1 MLRLFSEREKS
12 LSGHRGALVQ
22 NVAIIGGGTAG
33 WMTATALAAHLSSE
47 NCTIR
52 LVESEAI
59 GTVGVGEATVP
70 PIHRF
75 HKGIGI
81 DEQSFLRETKATIK
95 LGINFVDW
103 LRPGADYV
111 HPFGGFNID
120 GGEYA
125 PRGFHHLLHAGDAF
139 DGYNVQIVAGRA
151 GKFAP
156 KAGGRDKAL
165 AYAYHFDA
173 GLYAAF
179 LRRVAEDRGVSRVEG
194 RVVDVERHPD
204 TGFIAAV
211 VLADGSRIAADLFI
225 DCSGFGGLLIEQTL
239 GAGYDDWSRWLP
251 ADRAVAVPSARHEV
265 PSLFTRSTAR
275 ESGWQWR
282 IPLQHRTGNGY
293 VFSSAFLDEQAAAD
307 ALLSRL
313 DAPPLAE
320 PRTLR
325 FVTGRRRRSWIG
337 NCVAIGL
344 AGGFLEPLESTGIYL
359 IQAAIQHLL
368 ALFPGRD
375 CDPRLTD
382 RFNDEMA
389 GLFEDCR
396 DFIIAHYACTE
407 REDSEFWRYCKAMA
421 LPDSLAGRLE
431 LFRTR
436 GETLPPRGSFF
447 GDLSWY
453 AVLTGQGLTPGG
465 NHPVASALPDADRR
479 KMLSQARARVA
490 LQVAAMPD
498 YADFLAPFAAEES
511 RKLAL
516 A

>member
-1 MLRLFSEREKS
+1 MPGQSD
-12 LSGHRGALVQ
+12 ALVRD
-22 NVAIIGGGTAG
+22 VAIIGGGTAG
-33 WMTATALAAHLSSE
+33 WMTAVALAAHLSAE

-75 HKGIGI
+75 HKGVGI
-81 DEQSFLRETKATIK
+81 DEADFLRATKATIK

-111 HPFGGFNID
+111 HPFGGFNIEAGD
-120 GGEYA
+120 YA

-139 DGYNVQIVAGRA
+139 DDYNAQIVAGRA

-156 KAGGRDKAL
+156 KAGGRDKSI

-179 LRRVAEDRGVSRVEG
+179 LRRIAEGRGVERVEG
-194 RVVDVERHPD
+194 QVVDVERHTE

-211 VLADGSRIAADLFI
+211 TLADGSRIAADLFI
-225 DCSGFGGLLIEQTL
+225 DCTGFGGLLIERTL

-251 ADRAVAVPSARHEV
+251 ADRAVAVPSARREK
-265 PSLFTRSTAR
+265 PNLFTRSTAR
-275 ESGWQWR
+275 EAGWQWR

-293 VFSSAFLDEQAAAD
+293 VFSSAFIDEQAAAD
-307 ALLSRL
+307 ALMGRL
-313 DAPPLAE
+313 DAEPLAD

-344 AGGFLEPLESTGIYL
+344 SGGFLEPLESTSIFL
-359 IQAAIQHLL
+359 IQAAIQQLL
-368 ALFPGRD
+368 ALFPARD
-375 CDPRLTD
+375 CDPRLAR
-382 RFNDEMA
+382 RFNDHV
-389 GLFEDCR
+389 GDLFEDCR
-396 DFIIAHYACTE
+396 DFIIAHYVCTE
-407 REDSEFWRYCKAMA
+407 REDSEFWRHCRTMT
-421 LPDSLAGRLE
+421 LPDSLAERLD

-453 AVLTGQGLTPGG
+453 AVLTGQGLAPGG
-465 NHPVASALPDADRR
+465 NHPIASTLPEAERR
-479 KMLSQARARVA
+479 KLLQRARAQVA

-498 YADFLAPFAAEES
+498 YDDFLAPFGADEA
-511 RKLAL
+511 RRLAL